1 MAEERSIEHYFSK
14 EPKSRHRINRI
25 ECILRGNSYGFFTD
39 SSVFSKDRI
48 DLGTKILIKHMQIK
62 PADIVLDLGCGYG
75 AIGIVAAS
83 LAPNGRCYMTDIN
96 ERAIELSKRNL
107 KLNKIKNAE
116 AFQGDGF
123 EPVDSIMFDV
133 ILTNPPIRAGRNIVL
148 SFIKGANSHLKKNGL
163 LYLVV
168 QTKQGAKTI
177 KELIEEVFGNA
188 EYASLKGGF
197 RLIVAKKL

>member
-1 MAEERSIEHYFSK
+1 
-14 EPKSRHRINRI
+14 
-25 ECILRGNSYGFFTD
+25 
-39 SSVFSKDRI
+39 
-48 DLGTKILIKHMQIK
+48 
-62 PADIVLDLGCGYG
+62 
-75 AIGIVAAS
+75 
-83 LAPNGRCYMTDIN
+83 
-96 ERAIELSKRNL
+96 
-107 KLNKIKNAE
+107 
-116 AFQGDGF
+116 
-123 EPVDSIMFDV
+123 MFDV